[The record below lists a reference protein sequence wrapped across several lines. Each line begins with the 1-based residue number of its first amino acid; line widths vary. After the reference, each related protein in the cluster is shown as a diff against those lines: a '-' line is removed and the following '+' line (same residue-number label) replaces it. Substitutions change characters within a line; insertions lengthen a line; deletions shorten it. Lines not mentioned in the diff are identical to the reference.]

1 MQVMFISEVLRV
13 MQMKG
18 ETGQMLEELLQC
30 K

>member
-18 ETGQMLEELLQC
+18 ETGQMLEELLQR